1 MQFKVWKSARNGEWY
16 WAMIATNGQK
26 IATGGE
32 GYKRKADLLKTLGR
46 IKEGAA
52 AAPIEETAAA
62 PRKPAAM
69 ASQPVTADTA
79 SGTVS
84 CGSLS

>member
-52 AAPIEETAAA
+52 AAPIEEVAAA
-62 PRKPAAM
+62 PRKPAAKPK
-69 ASQPVTADTA
+69 AAKPKSAAKPAA
-79 SGTVS
+79 
-84 CGSLS
+84 